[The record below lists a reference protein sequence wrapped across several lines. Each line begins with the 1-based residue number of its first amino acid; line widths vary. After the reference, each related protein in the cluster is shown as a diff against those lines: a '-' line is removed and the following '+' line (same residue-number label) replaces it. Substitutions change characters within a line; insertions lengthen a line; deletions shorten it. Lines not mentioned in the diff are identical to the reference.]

1 MSDLIIA
8 NEIPGAAV
16 YGVKQFSYTV
26 DGEAGRDYAA
36 ALAAAA
42 FKESVAIE
50 DSTSA
55 YADVVRQRQ
64 RKVEDLGNVLAA
76 IAKAISTMDPK
87 SNDPNKRSTMSE
99 ELYDA
104 QALCNKY
111 GITLSF
117 AAVSASA
124 TGGTASIT
132 YANAT
137 KAQNDIQ
144 YALDTENN
152 NLQQDTVSLQSLISK
167 RDNAY
172 SSAAK
177 LVNKASDT
185 ASSAIHNFT

>member
-1 MSDLIIA
+1 MSDLIIP

-50 DSTSA
+50 DSTAA

-76 IAKAISTMDPK
+76 IAKAISMMDPK
-87 SNDPNKRSTMSE
+87 SNDPNKRSNMTS

-117 AAVSASA
+117 AAVSGS
-124 TGGTASIT
+124 TASIT

-177 LVNKASDT
+177 LVNKASGT